1 MLRRACARLATHAR
15 QWTPSTRLARALTRP
30 SSVALRD
37 AAARTPAR
45 CFSEIAGLDDVV
57 ILTASAAKRIAQL
70 EADGAPAR
78 LRLQIDGG
86 GCSGF
91 EYKFGVE
98 RADAPTDEDDHV
110 FTRDASSVVVDDSS
124 LEFVRG
130 ATIDF
135 QQEMIRSA
143 FAVVDNPNSESA
155 CGCGSSFALKNFE
168 SNPAID

>member
-1 MLRRACARLATHAR
+1 MPDGTQTTDGLNVSDSCAARIAKLREIQNNEGLMLRIT
-15 QWTPSTRLARALTRP
+15 
-30 SSVALRD
+30 VN
-37 AAARTPAR
+37 
-45 CFSEIAGLDDVV
+45 
-57 ILTASAAKRIAQL
+57 
-70 EADGAPAR
+70 
-78 LRLQIDGG
+78 GG

-91 EYKFGVE
+91 EYKFEVE

-110 FTRDASSVVVDDSS
+110 FTRDSSSVVVDDSS

>member
-15 QWTPSTRLARALTRP
+15 Q
-30 SSVALRD
+30 
-37 AAARTPAR
+37 RTPVR
-45 CFSEIAGLDDVV
+45 GFSEIAGLDDVV
-57 ILTASAAKRIAQL
+57 ILTASAAKRIAKL

-91 EYKFGVE
+91 EYKFEVE
-98 RADAPTDEDDHV
+98 RADAPVDEDDHV
-110 FTRDASSVVVDDSS
+110 FTRDQSAVVVDDSS
-124 LEFVRG
+124 LEFVG
-130 ATIDF
+130 ATVDF

>member
-15 QWTPSTRLARALTRP
+15 QRP
-30 SSVALRD
+30 SSYALRD
-37 AAARTPAR
+37 AAARTR

-70 EADGAPAR
+70 KAGDAPAR

-91 EYKFGVE
+91 EYKFEVE
-98 RADAPTDEDDHV
+98 RADAPVDEDDHV
-110 FTRDASSVVVDDSS
+110 FTRDSSVVVVDDSS

-130 ATIDF
+130 ATVDF

>member
-15 QWTPSTRLARALTRP
+15 QRP
-30 SSVALRD
+30 SSYALRD
-37 AAARTPAR
+37 AAARTR

-57 ILTASAAKRIAQL
+57 ILTASAAKRISQL
-70 EADGAPAR
+70 KAGDAPAR

-91 EYKFGVE
+91 EYKFEVE
-98 RADAPTDEDDHV
+98 RADAPVDEDDHV
-110 FTRDASSVVVDDSS
+110 FTRDQSAVVVDDSS

-130 ATIDF
+130 ATVDF

>member
-1 MLRRACARLATHAR
+1 MLRSACARLATHAR
-15 QWTPSTRLARALTRP
+15 QARALTRP
-30 SSVALRD
+30 L
-37 AAARTPAR
+37 
-45 CFSEIAGLDDVV
+45 SEIAGLDDVV

-70 EADGAPAR
+70 EADGKPAR

-91 EYKFGVE
+91 EYKFEVE
-98 RADAPTDEDDHV
+98 RADAPVDDEDHV
-110 FTRDASSVVVDDSS
+110 FTRENSSVVVDDSS

-130 ATIDF
+130 ATVDF

>member
-1 MLRRACARLATHAR
+1 MLRSACARLATHA
-15 QWTPSTRLARALTRP
+15 QQRP
-30 SSVALRD
+30 LSVALRD
-37 AAARTPAR
+37 AAARTPR
-45 CFSEIAGLDDVV
+45 RHLSEIAGLDDVV
-57 ILTASAAKRIAQL
+57 ILTASAAKRISQL
-70 EADGAPAR
+70 KAGDAPAR

-91 EYKFGVE
+91 EYKFEVE
-98 RADAPTDEDDHV
+98 RADAPVDEDDHV
-110 FTRDASSVVVDDSS
+110 FTRENSSVVVDDSS

-130 ATIDF
+130 ATVDF

>member
-15 QWTPSTRLARALTRP
+15 QRP
-30 SSVALRD
+30 LSVALRD
-37 AAARTPAR
+37 AAARTSAR
-45 CFSEIAGLDDVV
+45 CFADIAGLDDVV
-57 ILTASAAKRIAQL
+57 ILTASAAKRISQL
-70 EADGAPAR
+70 KAGDAPAR

-91 EYKFGVE
+91 EYKFEVE
-98 RADAPTDEDDHV
+98 RADAPVDEDDHV
-110 FTRDASSVVVDDSS
+110 FTRDSSSVVVDDSS

-130 ATIDF
+130 ATVDF

>member
-15 QWTPSTRLARALTRP
+15 QRTPSTRLARALTP
-30 SSVALRD
+30 V
-37 AAARTPAR
+37 R
-45 CFSEIAGLDDVV
+45 CFADIAGLDDVV
-57 ILTASAAKRIAQL
+57 ILTASAAKRIAKL

-91 EYKFGVE
+91 EYKFEVE
-98 RADAPTDEDDHV
+98 RADAPVGEDDHV
-110 FTRDASSVVVDDSS
+110 FTRDQSAVVVDDSS

-130 ATIDF
+130 ATVDF

>member
-1 MLRRACARLATHAR
+1 MGAR
-15 QWTPSTRLARALTRP
+15 QRTPSTRLARALTP
-30 SSVALRD
+30 V
-37 AAARTPAR
+37 R
-45 CFSEIAGLDDVV
+45 CFADVV
-57 ILTASAAKRIAQL
+57 ILTASAAKRIAKL

-91 EYKFGVE
+91 EYKFEVE
-98 RADAPTDEDDHV
+98 RADAPVDEDDHV
-110 FTRDASSVVVDDSS
+110 FTRDSSSVVVDDSS

-130 ATIDF
+130 ATVDF

-155 CGCGSSFALKNFE
+155 CGCGSTFALKNFE

>member
-15 QWTPSTRLARALTRP
+15 QARALTRP
-30 SSVALRD
+30 LSG
-37 AAARTPAR
+37 
-45 CFSEIAGLDDVV
+45 IAGLDDVV
-57 ILTASAAKRIAQL
+57 ILTASAAKRISQL

-91 EYKFGVE
+91 EYKFEVE
-98 RADAPTDEDDHV
+98 RADAPTDDDDHV
-110 FTRDASSVVVDDSS
+110 FTRENSSVVVDDSS

>member
-15 QWTPSTRLARALTRP
+15 QRP

-45 CFSEIAGLDDVV
+45 RFSEIAGLDDVV
-57 ILTASAAKRIAQL
+57 ILTASAAKRISQL

-91 EYKFGVE
+91 EYKFEVE
-98 RADAPTDEDDHV
+98 RADAPTDDDDHV
-110 FTRDASSVVVDDSS
+110 FTRENSSVVVDDSS

-130 ATIDF
+130 ATVDF

>member
-1 MLRRACARLATHAR
+1 M
-15 QWTPSTRLARALTRP
+15 
-30 SSVALRD
+30 
-37 AAARTPAR
+37 
-45 CFSEIAGLDDVV
+45 G
-57 ILTASAAKRIAQL
+57 AAKRIAKL

-91 EYKFGVE
+91 EYKFEVE
-98 RADAPTDEDDHV
+98 RADAPVDEDDHV
-110 FTRDASSVVVDDSS
+110 FTRENSSVVVDDSS

-143 FAVVDNPNSESA
+143 FAVTDNEQRVRLWVWFVLRVEELRVEP
-155 CGCGSSFALKNFE
+155 GYRL
-168 SNPAID
+168 I

>member
-1 MLRRACARLATHAR
+1 M
-15 QWTPSTRLARALTRP
+15 
-30 SSVALRD
+30 
-37 AAARTPAR
+37 
-45 CFSEIAGLDDVV
+45 
-57 ILTASAAKRIAQL
+57 
-70 EADGAPAR
+70 
-78 LRLQIDGG
+78 RLQIDGG

-91 EYKFGVE
+91 EYKFEVE
-98 RADAPTDEDDHV
+98 KADAPVDEEDHV
-110 FTRDASSVVVDDSS
+110 FTRDESSVVVDDSS